1 LNREQHFM
9 QNLPQWLLW
18 GGLSAVFA
26 ALTAL
31 FAKVGVKGVDSDL
44 AMAIRTLV
52 VAAVILPLV
61 VVTGKWSN
69 PLLLPGRT
77 QLFLVLSALATGA
90 SWLFYFRALQSGEL
104 AKVAVVD
111 KFSVVLV
118 IVLAYLLLGER
129 PTLREWSGIGLV
141 VAGVIVLATKK

>member
-1 LNREQHFM
+1 M
-9 QNLPQWLLW
+9 QNVPQWLIW
-18 GGLSAVFA
+18 AGLSAAFA
-26 ALTAL
+26 AMTAL

-52 VAAVILPLV
+52 VAVVVLPLV

-90 SWLFYFRALQSGEL
+90 SWLFYFRAVQSGEL

-118 IVLAYLLLGER
+118 IVLA
-129 PTLREWSGIGLV
+129 
-141 VAGVIVLATKK
+141 TKK

>member
-1 LNREQHFM
+1 M
-9 QNLPQWLLW
+9 
-18 GGLSAVFA
+18 
-26 ALTAL
+26 
-31 FAKVGVKGVDSDL
+31 
-44 AMAIRTLV
+44 
-52 VAAVILPLV
+52 ILPLV

-141 VAGVIVLATKK
+141 LAGVIVLATKK

>member
-1 LNREQHFM
+1 M
-9 QNLPQWLLW
+9 QNVPQWLLW
-18 GGLSAVFA
+18 AGLSAVFA

-31 FAKVGVKGVDSDL
+31 FAKVGVKGVDPDL

-52 VAAVILPLV
+52 VAVILPLV

-129 PTLREWSGIGLV
+129 PSLREWSGIGLV
-141 VAGVIVLATKK
+141 LAGVIVLATKK

>member
-1 LNREQHFM
+1 M
-9 QNLPQWLLW
+9 QNIPQWLVW
-18 GGLSAVFA
+18 ATLSALFA

-31 FAKVGVKGVDSDL
+31 FVKAGVRDVDSDL

-52 VAAVILPLV
+52 VAAVVLPLV
-61 VVTGKWSN
+61 VLSGKWSN

-77 QLFLVLSALATGA
+77 QLFLMLSALATGA
-90 SWLFYFRALQSGEL
+90 SWLFYFRALKSGEL
-104 AKVAVVD
+104 PKVAVVD

-129 PTLREWSGIGLV
+129 PSLREWSGIGLV
-141 VAGVIVLATKK
+141 VAGVIVLATKR

>member
-1 LNREQHFM
+1 MVQ
-9 QNLPQWLLW
+9 P
-18 GGLSAVFA
+18 
-26 ALTAL
+26 
-31 FAKVGVKGVDSDL
+31 
-44 AMAIRTLV
+44 
-52 VAAVILPLV
+52 VAAA
-61 VVTGKWSN
+61 
-69 PLLLPGRT
+69 GRT

-129 PTLREWSGIGLV
+129 PSLREWSGIGLV
-141 VAGVIVLATKK
+141 LAGVIVLATKK

>member
-1 LNREQHFM
+1 M
-9 QNLPQWLLW
+9 QNIPQWLVW
-18 GGLSAVFA
+18 ATLSALFA

-31 FAKVGVKGVDSDL
+31 FVKAGDRDVDSDL

-52 VAAVILPLV
+52 VAAVVLPLV
-61 VVTGKWSN
+61 VLSGKWSN

-77 QLFLVLSALATGA
+77 QLFLMLSALATGA
-90 SWLFYFRALQSGEL
+90 SWLFYFRALKSGEL

-129 PTLREWSGIGLV
+129 PSLREWSGIGLV
-141 VAGVIVLATKK
+141 VAGVIVLATKR